1 MTPSSSGE
9 SLVVPT
15 SETLKQEYFLNMAIQ
30 HEFPLTM
37 IGPSGTG
44 KTFIT
49 TGLINRLST
58 EKFINNIVN
67 FSARTNVNYTQGIF
81 IPNFELSRSE
91 SVFRA
96 LIRNRSKFVRLNFLR
111 KLRGLSLSF
120 EEKGAAL

>member
-30 HEFPLTM
+30 HDFPLTM

-96 LIRNRSKFVRLNFLR
+96 LIRNRSKFVRLNFLG